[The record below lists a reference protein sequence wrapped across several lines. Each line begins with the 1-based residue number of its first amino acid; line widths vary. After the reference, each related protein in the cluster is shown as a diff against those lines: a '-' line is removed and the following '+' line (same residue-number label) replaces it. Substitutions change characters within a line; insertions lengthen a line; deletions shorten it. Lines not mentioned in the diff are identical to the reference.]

1 MIIIATTT
9 QVSIASKSQV
19 SIAKNFTRVIKWIT
33 IWTQQ
38 LFVLCKILG
47 KYNIYDELIIG
58 LRVLKYCLSSLSRLT
73 SQTPASGSS
82 DFVNHSY
89 DFRFSF
95 LFCPCWWHRRL
106 DQFDRTVS
114 GKTADWTEIHLA
126 TSKFLVRS
134 LFILNIFKKKHT
146 PLSWQPSPVHN
157 LFSGLRSSYPR
168 WINFYLKAI
177 FFLCI
182 LRVRI
187 CPKRI
192 KNAKW
197 V

>member
-1 MIIIATTT
+1 MNQSNLNMMTIATTT
-9 QVSIASKSQV
+9 QVSIATTSQV
-19 SIAKNFTRVIKWIT
+19 SIAKSFTRVIKWIT
-33 IWTQQ
+33 MWTQQ

-114 GKTADWTEIHLA
+114 DKIADWTEIHLA

-134 LFILNIFKKKHT
+134 LFI
-146 PLSWQPSPVHN
+146 
-157 LFSGLRSSYPR
+157 
-168 WINFYLKAI
+168 
-177 FFLCI
+177 
-182 LRVRI
+182 
-187 CPKRI
+187 
-192 KNAKW
+192 
-197 V
+197 